1 MDTILNAHRS
11 AAGAVGRKEPASGFA
26 TYIAAVVRN
35 LMGLAERARQ
45 RRALLALDD
54 WMLKDI
60 GLSRADAQ
68 HEYVKRFWQE

>member
-1 MDTILNAHRS
+1 
-11 AAGAVGRKEPASGFA
+11 
-26 TYIAAVVRN
+26 
-35 LMGLAERARQ
+35 MGLAERARQ